1 MAWSVT
7 RDLETSVEVWEI
19 STESVAKVWSVHLV
33 TDVLDVHTI
42 HSHVLMTTSV

>member
-19 STESVAKVWSVHLV
+19 STGSVVKVWSVHHV
-33 TDVLDVHTI
+33 TDVLDVHTT
-42 HSHVLMTTSV
+42 HSHVLMTMSV